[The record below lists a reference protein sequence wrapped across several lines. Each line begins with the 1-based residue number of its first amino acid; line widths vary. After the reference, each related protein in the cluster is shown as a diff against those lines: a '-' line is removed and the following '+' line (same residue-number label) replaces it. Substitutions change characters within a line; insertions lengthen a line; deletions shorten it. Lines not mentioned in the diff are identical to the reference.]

1 VHTPAQPPADP
12 IEEIKKYKSLM
23 EEGIISK
30 EEFEAKKKQLLGI
43 YILLDVLVAGDTHI
57 TLPERRLSQIY

>member
-1 VHTPAQPPADP
+1 MGPGGTRAVHTPAQPPADP

-43 YILLDVLVAGDTHI
+43 
-57 TLPERRLSQIY
+57 